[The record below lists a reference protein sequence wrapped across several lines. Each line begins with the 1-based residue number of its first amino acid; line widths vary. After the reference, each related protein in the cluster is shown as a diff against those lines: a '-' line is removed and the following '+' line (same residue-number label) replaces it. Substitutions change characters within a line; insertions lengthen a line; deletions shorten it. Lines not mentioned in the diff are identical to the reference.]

1 MLVVMAWDSPTG
13 RWETIGQS
21 VGRWQL
27 TASLDT
33 AMEAMAAVIVIL
45 ICYNRR
51 QRRQS
56 STRVST
62 GHQTLSEG
70 IGVGRG
76 GWAAI
81 YRTYIHSHSRPVSY
95 CLKKDLYM
103 TK

>member
-33 AMEAMAAVIVIL
+33 AMEAVAAVIVIL

-76 GWAAI
+76 PP
-81 YRTYIHSHSRPVSY
+81 SLLLS
-95 CLKKDLYM
+95 LKRSLYDQM
-103 TK
+103 VFTKVFI